1 MAEDNHYDSG
11 DDKAEK
17 KSDSDS
23 DYKDDKDGNTALLPK
38 SFFRNKDDLKVGAT
52 EKIKILEE
60 YEDEFL
66 VECIYEKKDSK
77 DKEGSSNDDRSDE
90 MKSSESAMDGIM
102 AA

>member
-1 MAEDNHYDSG
+1 MAQDNPYDSG
-11 DDKAEK
+11 EDKEEK

-38 SFFRNKDDLKVGAT
+38 SFFRNKDDLKVGDT

-66 VECIYEKKDSK
+66 VECIYEKKDK
-77 DKEGSSNDDRSDE
+77 DSSNDDRSDT
-90 MKSSESAMDGIM
+90 MKESESAMDGIVE
-102 AA
+102 A